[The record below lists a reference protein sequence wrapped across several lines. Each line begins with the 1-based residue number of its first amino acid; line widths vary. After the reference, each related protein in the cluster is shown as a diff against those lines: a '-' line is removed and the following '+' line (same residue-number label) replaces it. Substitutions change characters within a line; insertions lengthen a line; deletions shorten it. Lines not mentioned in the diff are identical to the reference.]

1 MSTLYIYGVDFGTSR
16 SLIGFFKKRVI
27 EIISDITQNKAIP
40 SFAFLKN
47 KDEWVF
53 GSLAK
58 KLAPSNPERF
68 IYDTKRMLGHNY
80 DDPEIVE
87 RRDIWQ
93 FKTYGE
99 EKTNKIKI
107 SIDIDGETV
116 EYYPYQISGLI
127 LKNLVDMANKRS
139 TIKTNKIVVTIPAT
153 FTKFQTD
160 ELEKAAEYAGLQIVR
175 FINEPIAASIAYEF
189 MSYEEEEIKKNKKI
203 LIFDLGAGTLDISL
217 IEMQNGC
224 YKHLAEDGDKFLG
237 GRDWDDCLSKY
248 VIKEMKNKYPN
259 KEFTNNIIEKIYQ
272 KSEEAKIALSSSNSC
287 DIIIESNNES
297 EDLKISLTREKF
309 YEITN
314 HLFERCILPIEKVLK
329 SQNFDRNDID
339 SIILVGGSTY
349 IPKIHD
355 ILLKYINDDIDSYQG
370 VDPEEAVVYGACIVG
385 SKTSLEEI
393 ITNEPLDQDFN
404 QYDDTNEIMINKI
417 QNIGVCCISIGIKYI
432 NNAYD
437 LLIPNKCQIPYKCC
451 KNFYTIYLFTQNGDI
466 PIYANVETKNSE
478 MIDVIKLPYENI
490 GNISP
495 LSQIQI
501 KVEISLDKI
510 ITIEIVTHEDKI
522 KKHFGLDQLEQ
533 NSKDASEYSIS
544 YSNNYYNQNADSTYN
559 NSQYPNYKNN
569 YNQNYQNY
577 SQPHSNYN
585 YSGNYSYYS
594 SNNSYQA
601 NINYEVYSN
610 TNQNQPQNHSY
621 MVYNYQQPYYSS
633 RNNNSQIYSQKK
645 STTQQNH
652 SYSKYNNVD
661 PNISNS
667 RRCTKKELKST
678 SNNNN
683 NNNDYFS
690 NFNNSSYACQSN
702 KFDNFLEDDI
712 WSNKSQNKKSNEKN
726 LPMIEDNFNKKNKEL
741 YKKEKKAKNMYIEQQ
756 NQNEAFEENE
766 FQEKKDKKKRKCLIC

>member
-16 SLIGFFKKRVI
+16 SLIGFFKKRGI

-40 SFAFLKN
+40 SVAFLKN

-58 KLAPSNPERF
+58 KLAPNNPERF

-87 RRDIWQ
+87 LSDMWQ

-127 LKNLVDMANKRS
+127 IKNLVDMANKRS

-153 FTKFQTD
+153 FTNLQTD
-160 ELEKAAEYAGLQIVR
+160 ELKKAAEYAGLQIVR

-189 MSYEEEEIKKNKKI
+189 MSYEEEEIKNNKKI

-217 IEMQNGC
+217 IETQNGC
-224 YKHLAEDGDKFLG
+224 YKHLADGGDKFLG

-259 KEFTNNIIEKIYQ
+259 KEFTKNIIEKIYQ
-272 KSEEAKIALSSSNSC
+272 KSEEAKVALSSSTSC

-309 YEITN
+309 YEISN

-329 SQNFDRNDID
+329 SQNFNRNDID
-339 SIILVGGSTY
+339 SLILVGGSTY

-355 ILLKYINDDIDSYQG
+355 ILLKYINDDDIDSYQG

-404 QYDDTNEIMINKI
+404 QYDNTNEIMINKI
-417 QNIGVCCISIGIKYI
+417 QNIGVCHISIGIKYI
-432 NNAYD
+432 NNYYD
-437 LLIPNKCQIPYKCC
+437 LLIPYKCQIPYKCC
-451 KNFYTIYLFTQNGDI
+451 KKYYTKNLFTQNGDI
-466 PIYANVETKNSE
+466 PIYANVETKYRD
-478 MIDVIKLPYENI
+478 MIDVIKLPYKNI
-490 GNISP
+490 NEIHP
-495 LSQIQI
+495 WSQIQI
-501 KVEISLDKI
+501 RIEISFDKI
-510 ITIEIVTHEDKI
+510 ITIQILTHEDNVT
-522 KKHFGLDQLEQ
+522 KHFGLDELVQYSR
-533 NSKDASEYSIS
+533 NASEYSIS
-544 YSNNYYNQNADSTYN
+544 YSNNYYDQNADSTYN
-559 NSQYPNYKNN
+559 NSQYPNYNN
-569 YNQNYQNY
+569 NLNPKYYNY
-577 SQPHSNYN
+577 SHPHSNYN

-594 SNNSYQA
+594 SNNSQQT
-601 NINYEVYSN
+601 NINHNLYSN
-610 TNQNQPQNHSY
+610 TNHSQNHSNIVNY
-621 MVYNYQQPYYSS
+621 YQQPIINS
-633 RNNNSQIYSQKK
+633 RN
-645 STTQQNH
+645 
-652 SYSKYNNVD
+652 
-661 PNISNS
+661 SN
-667 RRCTKKELKST
+667 L
-678 SNNNN
+678 
-683 NNNDYFS
+683 
-690 NFNNSSYACQSN
+690 NNSSEIDSNSKITQATSSHACKSC
-702 KFDNFLEDDI
+702 KIDNFYGNDI
-712 WSNKSQNKKSNEKN
+712 CSNKSQIKKLNEKS
-726 LPMIEDNFNKKNKEL
+726 LPMIEDHFNKENKEL
-741 YKKEKKAKNMYIEQQ
+741 SKKKKKSKNVYIEQQ
-756 NQNEAFEENE
+756 NQNETFEENE
-766 FQEKKDKKKRKCLIC
+766 FQEKKNKKKCLIC